1 MTILTV
7 QTLIGL
13 IDLTDLSDQCSEAT
27 IAALCKKAMAQPVKP
42 AALCLWPQYVG
53 VAQRAIGQAIPVA
66 TVINFPKGSDDIEF
80 VLTDLDE
87 AIGDGADEIDLVFPW
102 RAFLAGDTALAS
114 DMVEAA
120 KERCGSRL
128 LKVILET
135 GALPDD
141 ASIRAASVCALKA
154 GADFLK
160 TSTGKIDTGA
170 TEAAARAMLE
180 TIRDNGNRAGFKAS
194 GGIRSFEQAKLYHD
208 LFETICGVPATK
220 TRFRI
225 GASALYDQLIDGSD
239 ATA

>member
-1 MTILTV
+1 MTTITP

-13 IDLTDLSDQCSEAT
+13 IDLTDLSDQCSEAA
-27 IAALCKKAMAQPVKP
+27 IAALCAKANHPVAQP
-42 AALCLWPQYVG
+42 AALCLWPQFVG
-53 VAQRAIGQAIPVA
+53 LAQRTIGEAIPVA
-66 TVINFPKGSDDIEF
+66 TVINFPKGGDDIEF

-102 RAFLAGDTALAS
+102 RAFLAGEATLAS

-135 GALPDD
+135 GALPDE
-141 ASIRAASVCALKA
+141 AAIRAASVCALKA

-160 TSTGKIDTGA
+160 TSTGKIETGA
-170 TEAAARAMLE
+170 TEQAARAMLE
-180 TIRDNGNRAGFKAS
+180 TIRDHGNRAGFKAS
-194 GGIRSFEQAKLYHD
+194 GGIRSFEKAKLYHN

-220 TRFRI
+220 ARFRI
-225 GASALYDQLIDGSD
+225 GASALYDTLLGD
-239 ATA
+239 AGLA